1 MTGKVFR
8 EFAVLVENFVFV
20 LRLFFLVSLLT
31 ALVYTIASA
40 ESERDAFEQRIE
52 SGVFVFAAAVG
63 LLILT
68 IV

>member
-31 ALVYTIASA
+31 ALVYTITPTDP
-40 ESERDAFEQRIE
+40 ERDAFEQRIE
-52 SGVFVFAAAVG
+52 AGFFVFAAAVG
-63 LLILT
+63 LLMLT
-68 IV
+68 VL